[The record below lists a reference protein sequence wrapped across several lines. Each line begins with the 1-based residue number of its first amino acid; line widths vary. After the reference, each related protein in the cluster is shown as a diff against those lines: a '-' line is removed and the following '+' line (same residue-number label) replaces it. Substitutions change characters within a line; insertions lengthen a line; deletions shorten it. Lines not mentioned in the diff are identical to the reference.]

1 MSKHCI
7 SIKWVLA
14 TAIMIMTMTGCA
26 ALTPWGQ
33 ISDEGNRIVA
43 IQTAEMQV
51 IVARTD
57 GPEAEARLEK
67 IMAHIREVFIRARE
81 VMADEKL

>member
-1 MSKHCI
+1 MRANQMVS
-7 SIKWVLA
+7 VLIVVLVVMA
-14 TAIMIMTMTGCA
+14 LTGCA

-33 ISDEGNRIVA
+33 ISDEGNRVVA

-67 IMAHIREVFIRARE
+67 IMAHIREVFVRARE
-81 VMADEKL
+81 VMTDEKF